1 MPGTFEPDDDAFEGT
16 PLTPTRLAVVVGVG
30 DVFIFSLIGYMV
42 LENPAF
48 GPIAGLLVGL
58 GIYHTL
64 PIFMQP
70 AGLEA
75 EHDDRDV
82 SPVRAY
88 HRLAAGFGFSIA
100 GILFF
105 AMGMTDMDIVLGI
118 PGALVVAALVY
129 LVAGF
134 ALPNAGLEN

>member
-16 PLTPTRLAVVVGVG
+16 PLTPTRLAAFVGVA
-30 DVFIFSLIGYMV
+30 DIFIFSLVGYLA

-48 GPIAGLLVGL
+48 GPIAGLFVGL
-58 GIYHTL
+58 GVYHFL
-64 PIFMQP
+64 PVFMQP

-75 EHDDRDV
+75 EHEHRDA
-82 SPVRAY
+82 SPVREY
-88 HRLAAGFGFSIA
+88 HRLAAGFGFSAA
-100 GILFF
+100 GILVFGW
-105 AMGMTDMDIVLGI
+105 GMTEGDIVVGI
-118 PGALVVAALVY
+118 PGALVVAALIY